1 MTSTKIS
8 EVNIKGDHANF
19 QLHSSHPS
27 MANAIRRT
35 LLSSIPTL
43 AFDTSQITFH
53 ENSCNFHNEMIALRI
68 SLVPVILQN
77 VEEFDTN
84 HLFEIQYENTKD
96 EAIYVTTE
104 HFTCSLETT
113 HKDGVSRVREDKSD
127 KWIRSVFPPDSD
139 TGDFIPI
146 CLLNKGKKFILHVN
160 LMLVKP

>member
-8 EVNIKGDHANF
+8 EVDIKGDHAKF
-19 QLHSSHPS
+19 QLHNSHPS

-43 AFDTSQITFH
+43 GFDTSQITFI

-84 HLFEIQYENTKD
+84 HLFEIQSLGSIILCAKHIFYIYLKYMQKD
-96 EAIYVTTE
+96 
-104 HFTCSLETT
+104 
-113 HKDGVSRVREDKSD
+113 K
-127 KWIRSVFPPDSD
+127 
-139 TGDFIPI
+139 
-146 CLLNKGKKFILHVN
+146 
-160 LMLVKP
+160 